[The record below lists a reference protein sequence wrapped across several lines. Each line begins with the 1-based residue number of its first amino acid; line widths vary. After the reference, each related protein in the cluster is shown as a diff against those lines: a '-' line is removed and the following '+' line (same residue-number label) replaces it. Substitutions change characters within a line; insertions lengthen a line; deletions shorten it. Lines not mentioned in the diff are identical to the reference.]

1 MSFDNDRIA
10 HAIHLWRAQKPDL
23 AVDEMLM
30 IGRLINCSIQAFNH
44 LDALYESYGINR
56 GEFDVLA
63 TIRRNGAPYQLSPTQ
78 IFSSLMISSGTM
90 TNRLQQLEKKGLINR
105 CNHPE
110 DARSSLVALSDD
122 GLKLINQLIYDHVEL
137 EKQMNELISPEVRQ
151 AITDGLG
158 EWLEKLSTFSPK
170 SSI

>member
-1 MSFDNDRIA
+1 MQKNNDRIV
-10 HAIHLWRAQKPDL
+10 HALSLWKAQKPDL
-23 AVDEMLM
+23 EADEMLM

-63 TIRRNGAPYQLSPTQ
+63 TVRRNGAPYELSPTH

-90 TNRLQQLEKKGLINR
+90 TNRLQQLEKKGLITR
-105 CNHPE
+105 CCNPE
-110 DARSSLVALSDD
+110 DARSLLVKLSDE
-122 GLKLINQLIYDHVEL
+122 GLKLIDQLIYDHVAL

-151 AITDGLG
+151 QVTDGLG
-158 EWLEKLSTFSPK
+158 EWLEKLKAFSPK
-170 SSI
+170 